1 MQPFPAPNSVIVM
14 DNCPIHKHPDI
25 RELIESRGMR
35 CEFLPP
41 YSPDL
46 NPIELAFSAMKH
58 HLRRNGDYARLAM
71 TRLTKQDVYIT
82 LLSALCMITP
92 EDAFSWF
99 SHCGYI

>member
-1 MQPFPAPNSVIVM
+1 
-14 DNCPIHKHPDI
+14 
-25 RELIESRGMR
+25 MR

-46 NPIELAFSAMKH
+46 NLIELAFSAMKH
-58 HLRRNGDYARLAM
+58 HLHRNGDYAQLAM
-71 TRLTKQDVYIT
+71 MQLTKQDVYIT

-92 EDAFSWF
+92 EDTFGWF